1 METTTLAS
9 YNTLQEAMIVKGM
22 LEENGIKAFVSD
34 NNNLY
39 VPVFGGVDLI
49 VYVKDAAKAKELLE
63 SHHD

>member
-1 METTTLAS
+1 METTTIAS

-39 VPVFGGVDLI
+39 VPVFGGVDVI
-49 VYVKDAAKAKELLE
+49 VYAKDAERARELLE
-63 SHHD
+63 AHHD

>member
-9 YNTLQEAMIVKGM
+9 YSTLQEAMIVKGM

-49 VYVKDAAKAKELLE
+49 VYAKDVAKARELLA